1 MKSLLFLFLSIP
13 FALAARQ
20 HTVGN
25 VDRYAYPGI
34 DTVFVSD
41 TETTYLIFPE
51 EVQLVDIGRT
61 GDYYAR
67 IEGKSVFLKARSK
80 ASGPTN
86 LFVRFGEAY
95 YTARIVFAL
104 LPVQSLYDF
113 NKQPNPGQQSPGS
126 SLAAAVILDK
136 LVQQEAGMQGK
147 SLRQHARHGMNLRLT
162 HLQNDRQQLLLGM
175 HLANSSSINYR
186 LDFVGFSFQEKRGK
200 LFSRNNSYR
209 KEVRPI
215 AEIVPQH
222 IPALEEGLL
231 YYALPLFAMTRRGR
245 LEILIREQE
254 GARLLRIRVPARL
267 INKAPL
273 YTDGHGH

>member
-1 MKSLLFLFLSIP
+1 MKSLFFLFLWIP
-13 FALAARQ
+13 CTLAARQ
-20 HTVGN
+20 HQAGN
-25 VDRYAYPGI
+25 AAMHAYSWS

-41 TETTYLIFPE
+41 GETTYLIFPE

-61 GDYYAR
+61 GEYFAR

-86 LFVRFGEAY
+86 IFVRFGGAH
-95 YTARIVFAL
+95 YTARLVFAL
-104 LPVQSLYDF
+104 LPAQNLYDF
-113 NKQPNPGQQSPGS
+113 SKQPTAGPESSGS
-126 SLAAAVILDK
+126 SPAAAILLDK
-136 LVQQEAGMQGK
+136 LVQQEADMQGRT
-147 SLRQHARHGMNLRLT
+147 LRQRARHGLALRLT
-162 HLQNDRQQLLLGM
+162 HLQNDRQLLLLGM
-175 HLANSSSINYR
+175 RLANSSSVDYR

-209 KEVRPI
+209 KEVRPF
-215 AEIVPQH
+215 AEMAPQH
-222 IPALEEGLL
+222 IPAREERQL

-254 GARLLRIRVPARL
+254 GARLLRIRVPARM

-273 YTDGHGH
+273 YSDGHGY

>member
-1 MKSLLFLFLSIP
+1 MKTFLFLLLWIP

-20 HTVGN
+20 HLVGN
-25 VDRYAYPGI
+25 VGIRAYPGA

-61 GDYYAR
+61 GEYFAR

-80 ASGPTN
+80 TSGPTN
-86 LFVRFGEAY
+86 IFVRFGGAY
-95 YTARIVFAL
+95 YTARIAFAL
-104 LPVQSLYDF
+104 VPAQSLYDF
-113 NKQPNPGQQSPGS
+113 SKQPAAGQEPSGGSPV
-126 SLAAAVILDK
+126 AAVLLEK
-136 LVQQEAGMQGK
+136 LAQQEAVMQNR
-147 SLRQHARHGMNLRLT
+147 SLRQRARHGLALRLM
-162 HLQNDRQQLLLGM
+162 HLQNDRQLLLLGM
-175 HLANSSSINYR
+175 CLANNSSIDYR

-209 KEVRPI
+209 KEVRPV
-215 AEIVPQH
+215 AEIVPQR
-222 IPALEEGLL
+222 ISALEQGSL

-254 GARLLRIRVPARL
+254 GARLLRIKVPARL

-273 YTDGHGH
+273 YADGHGH